1 MYSVRHQLT
10 QCVDPNIRGLS
21 AGVLYFCKQAFY
33 FKTFYLD
40 LLPSCW
46 FTQQAWAKD
55 WRLAR
60 QNVARAYLSPATR
73 KKKKLYRH
81 LDFDVELQQATHTRY
96 QEKRKKLAKKNWQ

>member
-21 AGVLYFCKQAFY
+21 AGVLDFCKQAFY

-60 QNVARAYLSPATR
+60 QNVARTHLSPATR
-73 KKKKLYRH
+73 KKKNCI
-81 LDFDVELQQATHTRY
+81 DI
-96 QEKRKKLAKKNWQ
+96 